1 MTFVDLSR
9 RGLDV
14 APMLLG
20 AFLTSTLG
28 GEKVTVRLTEVEAY
42 EGAED
47 PASHGYRG
55 RTPRNEVMFGPPGA
69 VYVYW
74 HMGLHYCMNITC
86 GQEGV
91 ATAVLLR
98 SGEVIDGVDA
108 AWERRNAKGVCRT
121 PRDLARGPA
130 RLTVAL
136 GVTGGHN
143 GIRVNE
149 GSGLTLHRG
158 ETPGSFQTGPRV
170 GVNGAGAD
178 PQRYPWRFWIE
189 GDRYVSG

>member
-1 MTFVDLSR
+1 RGRRSPQRGWACATGRRRRQWIRRACEVTFVDLSR

-42 EGAED
+42 EGADD

-74 HMGLHYCMNITC
+74 HMGL
-86 GQEGV
+86 
-91 ATAVLLR
+91 
-98 SGEVIDGVDA
+98 
-108 AWERRNAKGVCRT
+108 
-121 PRDLARGPA
+121 
-130 RLTVAL
+130 
-136 GVTGGHN
+136 
-143 GIRVNE
+143 
-149 GSGLTLHRG
+149 
-158 ETPGSFQTGPRV
+158 
-170 GVNGAGAD
+170 
-178 PQRYPWRFWIE
+178 
-189 GDRYVSG
+189 